1 MTPREVDQLSTEE
14 YQAFWEYLEADNR
27 ELERQ
32 ARAARR
38 RR

>member
-1 MTPREVDQLSTEE
+1 MTPREVDELTTAE
-14 YQAFWEYLEADNR
+14 YRAFWDYLEAENR